1 MRLFFA
7 LLLLFFVVPSRGQ
20 EPCFNPDLSNDGV
33 VGSADLVLLLSYYD
47 LTWPL
52 DSGLSCEASISHQGH
67 EYGVVQIG
75 EQCWFAENCRY
86 LPAVSLPSS
95 MNWAPHAFVLDYAG
109 TDVAAAMATTAYAD
123 YGVLYNWHAFTQWDL
138 CPAGWHMA
146 TDSDWFAM
154 EAAIGVEEL
163 ELETT
168 GFRGDN
174 QGEQL
179 KDSDMWNCPGEHGMG
194 YLRGGRRRRGGGPC
208 GTAPL
213 HVCRRVAA
221 SKLRR
226 RRARR
231 RDSHLLNRRWHR
243 MAGSRPARLHLGHRG
258 RHAVIAIGGG

>member
-20 EPCFNPDLSNDGV
+20 EACFNPDLSNDGV

-52 DSGLSCEASISHQGH
+52 DSGLSCEASITHQGH

-109 TDVAAAMATTAYAD
+109 ADVAAAMATTAYAD

-168 GFRGDN
+168 GFRGDH

-179 KDSDMWNCPGEHGMG
+179 KDSVMWNGTDDHGMAF
-194 YLRGGRRRRGGGPC
+194 LPGGQTFTN
-208 GTAPL
+208 GTFGNEGVTTHIWTATEFSTLYP
-213 HVCRRVAA
+213 
-221 SKLRR
+221 
-226 RRARR
+226 
-231 RDSHLLNRRWHR
+231 WHR
-243 MAGSRPARLHLGHRG
+243 GFMSGSDGVYRNNNVAKSVGGYG
-258 RHAVIAIGGG
+258 RCVME